1 MLALASQF
9 KWPVYHFDDESVF
22 LNGEIQE
29 EVYVEQPAGFV
40 VEGDGDKVYRLK
52 KAPRAWYSKIDANLM
67 AQGFERSQN
76 EHTLYKK
83 VHGDNCVLLVCLY
96 VDDIVYLSSSQAL
109 IDEFKHDMH
118 NTFEMKDLG
127 LLNYFLGL
135 QVTQSTDGVFIT
147 QKKYN
152 EDMLKQYGMHQC
164 KSEMTPVN
172 SNERLRYNDSTGSTD
187 VKSYKSLVGK
197 LLYLT
202 HTRPE
207 ISFAVGLL
215 SRFMSSPTKNNI
227 LELG

>member
-1 MLALASQF
+1 M
-9 KWPVYHFDDESVF
+9 
-22 LNGEIQE
+22 
-29 EVYVEQPAGFV
+29 
-40 VEGDGDKVYRLK
+40 
-52 KAPRAWYSKIDANLM
+52 
-67 AQGFERSQN
+67 
-76 EHTLYKK
+76 
-83 VHGDNCVLLVCLY
+83 LLVCLY

-152 EDMLKQYGMHQC
+152 EDMLKQYGLNQC

-172 SNERLRYNDSTGSTD
+172 SNERLQSNDSTGSTD

-207 ISFAVGLL
+207 ISFAVRML